1 MSDLSPSD
9 LSFSYRVDRPSA
21 FDAEPLAGADVATPL
36 SIAPP
41 DAPLA
46 MPTQVL
52 EHPQR
57 SLLSGVLS
65 FFRPTRRVIRRT

>member
-1 MSDLSPSD
+1 MNDLSPSD
-9 LSFSYRVDRPSA
+9 LSFSYKVDRPSA
-21 FDAEPLAGADVATPL
+21 FDAEPLAGGDAATAL
-36 SIAPP
+36 GIAPP
-41 DAPLA
+41 DAPLL

-57 SLLSGVLS
+57 SLFAGVLS